1 MRHYELAVKNDS
13 SNASHLYN
21 RGLVKSRLDKTEEA
35 IQDYKK
41 ALESLSG
48 NLDNDTKYQC
58 EFNLGVCLRR

>member
-1 MRHYELAVKNDS
+1 MRHYELAVKNDQ

-48 NLDNDTKYQC
+48 NLDNDTKY
-58 EFNLGVCLRR
+58 